1 MLILKGLVS
10 IIGECFIFKVVY
22 GENMSESNEKEYPNF
37 VEIKNLNHFMFSF
50 MKHIHWA
57 GFAIVDIYENESSTD
72 HRLTEHL
79 KGTFK
84 YADCEVEDKI
94 IEDACENL
102 RLFTHNKKSILS
114 LYKIE
119 MENLIY
125 HPQYTGD
132 INALNKDFELP
143 RCDLKVK
150 LLLKDI
156 QLILKD
162 IDRPGLPFRKHRKFY
177 KDSMIELLVKVNYL
191 FSFKDE
197 YDEMHCAFN
206 RFHFQ
211 GTDEEKALCNRIQE
225 YYYNQNYL

>member
-1 MLILKGLVS
+1 MIGQYFLLKVFAGDLMP
-10 IIGECFIFKVVY
+10 
-22 GENMSESNEKEYPNF
+22 ENKEKERPDF
-37 VEIKNLNHFMFSF
+37 VEIKSLDNFMFSF

-57 GFAIVDIYENESSTD
+57 GFALVDIYENEDDIDQRLSS
-72 HRLTEHL
+72 HL

-84 YADCEVEDKI
+84 YAGCEVEDNI
-94 IEDACENL
+94 ISSACNNL
-102 RLFTHNKKSILS
+102 KYFTHNKKSVLNT
-114 LYKIE
+114 YKIE
-119 MENLIY
+119 MIDVMC

-132 INALNKDFELP
+132 MNSLNEERELP

-162 IDRPGLPFRKHRKFY
+162 IDRPGLPFRKYRKFY
-177 KDSMIELLVKVNYL
+177 KESMIALLVKVNHL

-211 GTDEEKALCNRIQE
+211 GTIEEKALCDRIQE
-225 YYYNQNYL
+225 YYYNQNY